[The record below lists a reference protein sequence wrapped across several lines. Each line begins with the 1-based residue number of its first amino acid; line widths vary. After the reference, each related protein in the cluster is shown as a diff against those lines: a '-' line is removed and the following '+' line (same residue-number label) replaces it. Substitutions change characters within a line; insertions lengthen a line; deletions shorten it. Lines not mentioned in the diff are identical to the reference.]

1 MPEAISSPA
10 KLETCLNL
18 LRHLSPSQTE
28 TNLNL
33 LGEALPELKASLRE
47 VVDVPS
53 KTIVA
58 SENSSREFLAF
69 ELAKS
74 CSKCYR

>member
-1 MPEAISSPA
+1 MPEAIPSPA

-18 LRHLSPSQTE
+18 LRHLNPSQVE

-33 LGEALPELKASLRE
+33 LSEALPELKESLKE
-47 VVDVPS
+47 IVDVPS
-53 KTIVA
+53 RVIVA
-58 SENSSREFLAF
+58 TEANNREFLSF

-74 CSKCYR
+74 CSNCYR